1 MITGF
6 DDRGIDLALLTFW
19 AFLIFFAGLIFY
31 LHRENK
37 REGYPLVESS
47 GDRRRGRVSII
58 GWPAPPP
65 SKTYH
70 LASGESVLVA
80 GGRPDTRAIAATPMA
95 KFPGA
100 PLIPTGNPLVDG
112 VGPAAYAER
121 ADVPDRLF
129 SGEPR
134 ILPLR
139 ILTDFHVAEQDPDPR
154 GMTLVAGDREVVGTI
169 ADVWVDRAEYVIRY
183 LEAEIPGAG
192 SPRRVMIPMGFCSF
206 QPSRRRVVV
215 DALYGKHF
223 ADVPALANP
232 DRIPLL
238 EEDKVMGYFGGG
250 LLYAAPG
257 RQEPII

>member
-19 AFLIFFAGLIFY
+19 AFLIFFAALIFY

-37 REGYPLVESS
+37 REGYPLVEGS
-47 GDRRRGRVSII
+47 GDRRRRRVSII

-65 SKTYH
+65 TKTYH
-70 LASGESVLVA
+70 LASGEAVAVA

-100 PLIPTGNPLVDG
+100 PLIPTGNPLADG

-121 ADVPDRLF
+121 ADVPDRLY

-139 ILTDFHVAEQDPDPR
+139 IMTEFHVAEQDPDPR
-154 GMTLVAGDREVVGTI
+154 GMKLLAGDREVVGSIT
-169 ADVWVDRAEYVIRY
+169 DVWIDRAEYVIRY
-183 LEAEIPGAG
+183 LEADITNAGA
-192 SPRRVMIPMGFCSF
+192 PRRVMIPMGFCRF
-206 QPSRRRVVV
+206 EPSRRRVIV
-215 DALYGKHF
+215 DAIFAEHF
-223 ADVPALANP
+223 PGVPALANP
-232 DRIPLL
+232 DRITLL
-238 EEDKVMGYFGGG
+238 EEDKIMGYFGGG
-250 LLYAAPG
+250 LLYAAPS
-257 RQEPII
+257 RAEPII